1 MATESVPQP
10 DDADV
15 IVRPIAG
22 ATTPLPPRTD
32 DELAAMRAAHPDQ
45 AWFWTREW
53 YDGEREVDERWAA
66 GGRGTIFYSTEEF
79 FAFLDSRPAA
89 DDPNDAD
96 SH

>member
-10 DDADV
+10 DDVDV

-32 DELAAMRAAHPDQ
+32 EELAAMRAAHPDQ

-53 YDGEREVDERWAA
+53 YDGEREVDKRWAA
-66 GGRGTIFYSTEEF
+66 GVRGTIYYSDEEF
-79 FAFLDSRPAA
+79 QAALDAIP
-89 DDPNDAD
+89 PTDAD
-96 SH
+96 V